1 MDGRTPV
8 EAVAGMSMVQPVGRD
23 LGGEPSPLGGRFYDP
38 MHFTGIERPALAGH
52 EHGRIRRGL
61 TKARDA
67 ESSAWP
73 PPPAP
78 ALPSTTRFEGRPAL
92 TSVSP
97 IMLAEAAWNSCGR
110 SLR

>member
-1 MDGRTPV
+1 MAHPKASDPLGDRTTPRGIGRSCRWGGRGDSGPWWPPGLLSQMDGRTPV

-61 TKARDA
+61 TKA
-67 ESSAWP
+67 
-73 PPPAP
+73 
-78 ALPSTTRFEGRPAL
+78 
-92 TSVSP
+92 
-97 IMLAEAAWNSCGR
+97 
-110 SLR
+110 